1 VRPGSAFHRDL
12 FCRTFIETHVPY
24 EPERLP
30 WPALDGVHLER
41 LRAIPFWGHARA
53 IEHHAGE
60 MVSDFAA
67 TLADAQIREA
77 VALQGYEERRHGLL
91 MAHVIERYGI
101 DVPAAAPEGSSDGA
115 NADDFLVF
123 GFSECADSFA
133 GFGAFAIARAM
144 RLFPE
149 SLLGIFEQVLFEEA
163 RHITFFINWWRY
175 ELARDGDPNAL
186 QRTLRAVGYHI
197 RAVRQVAHTV
207 GDGPPISLSDARAV
221 FPGVTPAEFLA
232 AGLAEN
238 RRVLARLDRRL
249 IKPRLVP
256 RIATALLLAIRML
269 PPRPAAAPET
279 ALANA

>member
-1 VRPGSAFHRDL
+1 M
-12 FCRTFIETHVPY
+12 PY

-30 WPALDGVHLER
+30 WPVLDGIHLAR
-41 LRAIPFWGHARA
+41 LRAIPFWSHARA
-53 IEHHAGE
+53 IERRAGT

-67 TLADAQIREA
+67 TLADAHIREA
-77 VALQGYEERRHGLL
+77 VALQGFEERRHGLL

-101 DVPAAAPEGSSDGA
+101 HVPAAAPEVTSDGA

-133 GFGAFAIARAM
+133 GFGAFAVARAM

-149 SLLGIFEQVLFEEA
+149 SLLAIFEQVLFEEA

-186 QRTLRAVGYHI
+186 QRTMRALGYHV
-197 RAVRQVAHTV
+197 RAVRKAATTV
-207 GDGPPISLSDARAV
+207 GDGPPISLSGTRGM

-249 IKPRLVP
+249 IKPRLIP
-256 RIATALLLAIRML
+256 RIATALLLAIRLL
-269 PPRPAAAPET
+269 PPRPATAPET
-279 ALANA
+279 VLANA

>member
-1 VRPGSAFHRDL
+1 
-12 FCRTFIETHVPY
+12 VPY

-30 WPALDGVHLER
+30 WPALDGIHLER

-53 IEHHAGE
+53 IEHRAGE
-60 MVSDFAA
+60 MVTGFAA

-77 VALQGYEERRHGLL
+77 VALQGYEEERHGVL

-101 DVPAAAPEGSSDGA
+101 DVPPAPTNGARDDA
-115 NADDFLVF
+115 NADAFLVF

-133 GFGAFAIARAM
+133 GFGAFALARAM

-149 SLLGIFEQVLFEEA
+149 SLLGIFEQVLYEEA

-186 QRTLRAVGYHI
+186 ERTIRAIGYHV
-197 RAVRQVAHTV
+197 RAGRKTAHTV
-207 GDGPPISLSDARAV
+207 GDGPPISLADTRDV
-221 FPGVTPAEFLA
+221 FPGVTPAEFLQA
-232 AGLAEN
+232 ALAEN

-249 IKPRLVP
+249 LKPHLVP

-269 PPRPAAAPET
+269 PPRRTSAAPE
-279 ALANA
+279 AVLANA